1 MNTLELNIKN
11 MIIEKYGS
19 LKKFADKINMSWST
33 LDSILKRGF
42 INSNINNVI
51 RITEEL
57 NISAEALAEGNI
69 TEKKYAISFEEL
81 TTIENDI
88 ITKFRLL
95 DIRGQQSVLDT
106 IERELIYKNKE

>member
-1 MNTLELNIKN
+1 MNDLELNVKN
-11 MIIEKYGS
+11 IIISNYGS

-69 TEKKYAISFEEL
+69 AEKKYDISSQEL
-81 TTIENDI
+81 TTVEKDI
-88 ITKFRLL
+88 INKFRLL
-95 DIRGQQSVLDT
+95 DLRGQQSVLDT
-106 IERELIYKNKE
+106 IERELIYKSKE